1 MQFLVL
7 SRRRVEQFP
16 DADFAAMAE
25 EESQRVRTLYAEGVI
40 RQIWRRG
47 DMPGA
52 CILLE
57 ADSEETARSV
67 WATLPMAEAGM
78 LELVLVMSLQPYP
91 GFGPR

>member
-1 MQFLVL
+1 MQFLAL
-7 SRRRVEQFP
+7 SRRRIERFS
-16 DADFAAMAE
+16 DADFAAMAD

-57 ADSEETARSV
+57 ADSEETARALL
-67 WATLPMAEAGM
+67 ATLPLAEAGM
-78 LELVLVMSLQPYP
+78 LELILVTPLQPYP